1 MLRWRLNKR
10 KFKTELKTVEI
21 VTEDILSF
29 ALCFYFNKI
38 HDCVGKASSTAVN

>member
-1 MLRWRLNKR
+1 MLRQRLNKR

-21 VTEDILSF
+21 VTEDIFSF
-29 ALCFYFNKI
+29 AQCFCSNEI